1 VSRAVRVL
9 RLTLTLVL
17 LLLVACGGGSCPERT
32 APTPLDHATTGS
44 IVGAVTFH
52 GDPPPA
58 TPVPLDRGCSA
69 LHQGAVTA
77 GDVLV
82 KDHRVQNAFVYI
94 REGLG
99 DRVFPQPTTPVE
111 IDQRGCLFAPRVAAA
126 ETCQEIVFLNSDP
139 VLHNV
144 HGFPKT
150 SSAWNFSLSQ
160 AGSRRSVRVP
170 APEAMIRVG
179 CDVHPWMQ
187 SYVGVVNHPYFAV
200 TGADGAFTLKDVPPG
215 DYVVAS
221 WHERF
226 GTREQK
232 VKLGAKQEEAIAFA
246 YGETGN

>member
-1 VSRAVRVL
+1 
-9 RLTLTLVL
+9 LTLTPVL
-17 LLLVACGGGSCPERT
+17 LLLVACGGGSCPERP

-52 GDPPPA
+52 GDPPPS
-58 TPVPLDRGCSA
+58 TPVPLDRTCGA
-69 LHQGAVTA
+69 LYKGGPVTA
-77 GDVLV
+77 GDALV
-82 KDHRVQNAFVYI
+82 NDHRVQNAFVYI

-111 IDQRGCLFAPRVAAA
+111 IDQKGCLFAPRVAAA

-139 VLHNV
+139 LLHNV

-150 SSAWNFSLSQ
+150 SGAWNFSLSQ
-160 AGSRRSVRVP
+160 AGNRRSVRVP

-187 SYVGVVNHPYFAV
+187 SYVGIVNHPYFAI
-200 TGADGAFTLKDVPPG
+200 TGADGGFVLRDVPPG

-232 VKLGAKQEEAIAFA
+232 VKVGPKEEQAVAFA
-246 YGETGN
+246 YGNPGN

>member
-1 VSRAVRVL
+1 VRGL
-9 RLTLTLVL
+9 RSTLTPVL
-17 LLLVACGGGSCPERT
+17 LLLVACGGGTCPERP
-32 APTPLDHATTGS
+32 APTPLDRTTTGS
-44 IVGAVTFH
+44 IVGAVSFH
-52 GDPPPA
+52 GDPPKS
-58 TPVPLDRGCSA
+58 TSVSLDRSCGA
-69 LHQGAVTA
+69 LHDGPVTS

-82 KDHRVQNAFVYI
+82 KDHRVQNAFVWI

-111 IDQRGCLFAPRVAAA
+111 IDQKGCLFAPRVAAV
-126 ETCQEIVFLNSDP
+126 ETCQEILFLNSDP

-144 HGFPKT
+144 HGFPK
-150 SSAWNFSLSQ
+150 SSGAWNFSLGQ
-160 AGSRRSVRVP
+160 AGSKRSVRVP

-187 SYVGVVNHPYFAV
+187 AYVGVVNHPYFAI
-200 TGADGAFTLKDVPPG
+200 TGADGGFTLKDVPPG

-232 VKLGAKQEEAIAFA
+232 VKVGPKEEVAVAFA

>member
-1 VSRAVRVL
+1 MRGL
-9 RLTLTLVL
+9 RLTLTPIL
-17 LLLVACGGGSCPERT
+17 LLLVACGGGSCPERP
-32 APTPLDHATTGS
+32 APTPLDRNTTGS

-52 GDPPPA
+52 GDPPPS
-58 TPVPLDRGCSA
+58 TTVPLDRSCGA
-69 LHQGAVTA
+69 LHGGPVTA
-77 GDVLV
+77 GDALV
-82 KDHRVQNAFVYI
+82 KNHRVQNAFVYI

-111 IDQRGCLFAPRVAAA
+111 IDQKGCLFAPRVAAA

-144 HGFPKT
+144 HGFPKA

-160 AGSRRSVRVP
+160 AGNRRSVRVP

-187 SYVGVVNHPYFAV
+187 SYVGVVNHPYFAI
-200 TGADGAFTLKDVPPG
+200 TGADGGFTLKDVPPG

-232 VKLGAKQEEAIAFA
+232 VKVGPKEEQAIAFA

>member
-1 VSRAVRVL
+1 MRVL
-9 RLTLTLVL
+9 RLTLTPSVL
-17 LLLVACGGGSCPERT
+17 LFLVACGGGTCPERP
-32 APTPLDHATTGS
+32 APTPLDRTTTGS
-44 IVGAVTFH
+44 IVGAVTLR
-52 GDPPPA
+52 GDAPPLS
-58 TPVPLDRGCSA
+58 PVPLDQSCAA
-69 LHQGAVTA
+69 LHTGKVTA
-77 GDVLV
+77 GDVQV
-82 KDHRVQNAFVYI
+82 KDGRVQNAFVYI

-111 IDQRGCLFAPRVAAA
+111 IDQKGCLFAPRVAAA

-144 HGFPKT
+144 HGFPKE

-187 SYVGVVNHPYFAV
+187 AYVGVVNHPYFAV
-200 TGADGAFTLKDVPPG
+200 TGADGAFALKDVPPG

-221 WHERF
+221 WHEKL
-226 GTREQK
+226 GMREQP
-232 VKLGAKQEEAIAFA
+232 VKLAPKQEQTVAFA
-246 YGETGN
+246 YGGTGN

>member
-1 VSRAVRVL
+1 VREL
-9 RLTLTLVL
+9 RPTLTLGVL
-17 LLLVACGGGSCPERT
+17 LFLAACGSGTCPERP
-32 APTPLDHATTGS
+32 APTPLDRGTTGT
-44 IVGAVTFH
+44 IAGAVTYS
-52 GDPPPA
+52 GDAPQA
-58 TPVPLDRGCSA
+58 TPVSLDQSCAA
-69 LHQGAVTA
+69 LHGGKATA

-82 KDHRVQNAFVYI
+82 KDQRVQNAFVWI
-94 REGLG
+94 RDGLG

-111 IDQRGCLFAPRVAAA
+111 LDQKGCLFAPRVTAA

-144 HGFPKT
+144 HGFPKE

-187 SYVGVVNHPYFAV
+187 AYVGVVNHPYFAV
-200 TGADGAFTLKDVPPG
+200 TGADGAFSLREVPPG

-221 WHERF
+221 WHEKF
-226 GTREQK
+226 GMREQQ
-232 VKLGAKQEEAIAFA
+232 VKLGPKQEQTVTFA
-246 YGETGN
+246 YGTGN

>member
-9 RLTLTLVL
+9 RLTLTVALVF
-17 LLLVACGGGSCPERT
+17 LVACGGGSCPERG
-32 APTPLDHATTGS
+32 APTPLDHGTTGS

-58 TPVPLDRGCSA
+58 TPVPLDRSCGA
-69 LHQGAVTA
+69 LHQGPVTA

-99 DRVFPQPTTPVE
+99 DRVFPQPTTALE
-111 IDQRGCLFAPRVAAA
+111 IDQKGCLFAPRVAAA

-144 HGFPKT
+144 HGFPK
-150 SSAWNFSLSQ
+150 SSGAWNFSLSQ

-226 GTREQK
+226 GTREQRVK
-232 VKLGAKQEEAIAFA
+232 VEPKQEQAIAFA